1 MPCFVWWAS
10 NEYNVLLNL
19 DNRYLFGG
27 ENPFIEDI
35 HIQVNII
42 LIFLTV
48 NYEYVM
54 VTINKE
60 FMYILFGKIK
70 NKKKFL
76 LNWYSPE
83 AWKALIRTKYVMYV
97 QII

>member
-27 ENPFIEDI
+27 KNPFIEDI
-35 HIQVNII
+35 HIQVKIMS
-42 LIFLTV
+42 IFLTV
-48 NYEYVM
+48 NYEYFM

-60 FMYILFGKIK
+60 FMYYYLIWKD
-70 NKKKFL
+70 KKKKIPLKLVF
-76 LNWYSPE
+76 P
-83 AWKALIRTKYVMYV
+83 
-97 QII
+97 

>member
-1 MPCFVWWAS
+1 MEVWRMSEADARFVRWAS

-27 ENPFIEDI
+27 KNPFIEDI
-35 HIQVNII
+35 HIQVKII

-48 NYEYVM
+48 NYEYFM

-76 LNWYSPE
+76 LN
-83 AWKALIRTKYVMYV
+83 
-97 QII
+97 